1 MKNIMKIN
9 TPTKIT
15 LIRIVSVF
23 VLLVYLGVMGALST
37 AGKLYPVETLGN
49 THITVPGLVAAIV
62 FILGSATDWLDGYL
76 ARKNNQV
83 TNLGKFLDPIAD
95 KMLVNSMLIFFCVT
109 WDGIND
115 FVQVP
120 VLCVIVMVIRD
131 LIVDTLRFIASKKGV
146 VLAANMFGKL
156 KTVFQMVALPFI
168 MLGDFPFSY
177 FTENWD
183 PLLRLYCAPSVI
195 MIYIATLMSAIS
207 GIIYVVQNRSVL
219 KED

>member
-1 MKNIMKIN
+1 MKIN

-15 LIRIVSVF
+15 LVRIVSVF
-23 VLLVYLGVMGALST
+23 VLLVYLGIMGMLSV
-37 AGKLYPVETLGN
+37 ANQLSPLDTLGN
-49 THITVPGLVAAIV
+49 THITIPGLVAAVV
-62 FILGSATDWLDGYL
+62 FVIGSATDWLDGYL

-95 KMLVNSMLIFFCVT
+95 KMLVNSMMIFFCVT
-109 WDGIND
+109 WTGIND

-120 VLCVIVMVIRD
+120 VFCVIVMVIRD
-131 LIVDTLRFIASKKGV
+131 LIVDTLRFAASKKGV

-156 KTVFQMVALPFI
+156 KTTFQMVALPFI

-177 FTENWD
+177 FTEGWD
-183 PLLRLYCAPSVI
+183 PIVRLYCAPSVI
-195 MIYIATLMSAIS
+195 MIYIATAMSIIS
-207 GIIYVVQNRSVL
+207 GVIYVVQNRSVL

>member
-1 MKNIMKIN
+1 MKIN

>member
-1 MKNIMKIN
+1 MKIN

-109 WDGIND
+109 WNGIND

>member
-1 MKNIMKIN
+1 MKIN

-15 LIRIVSVF
+15 LVRIVSVF
-23 VLLVYLGVMGALST
+23 VLLVYLGVMGALSV
-37 AGKLYPVETLGN
+37 AGNLSPFDTLGN
-49 THITVPGLVAAIV
+49 THITVPGLIAAIV

-109 WDGIND
+109 WVGIND
-115 FVQVP
+115 FVQIP

-131 LIVDTLRFIASKKGV
+131 LIVDTLRFIASKKGI

-156 KTVFQMVALPFI
+156 KTVFQMVAIPFI

-177 FTENWD
+177 FTESWD

-207 GIIYVVQNRSVL
+207 GIVYVVQNRSVL

>member
-1 MKNIMKIN
+1 MKIN

-15 LIRIVSVF
+15 LVRIVSVF

-37 AGKLYPVETLGN
+37 AGNLSPFDTLGN
-49 THITVPGLVAAIV
+49 THITVPGLIAAIV

-109 WDGIND
+109 WVGIND
-115 FVQVP
+115 FVQIP

-131 LIVDTLRFIASKKGV
+131 LIVDTLRFIASKKGI

-177 FTENWD
+177 FTESWD

-207 GIIYVVQNRSVL
+207 GIVYVVQNRSVL

>member
-1 MKNIMKIN
+1 
-9 TPTKIT
+9 
-15 LIRIVSVF
+15 
-23 VLLVYLGVMGALST
+23 
-37 AGKLYPVETLGN
+37 
-49 THITVPGLVAAIV
+49 
-62 FILGSATDWLDGYL
+62 
-76 ARKNNQV
+76 NQV

-109 WDGIND
+109 WVGIND
-115 FVQVP
+115 FVQIP

-131 LIVDTLRFIASKKGV
+131 LIVDTLRFSASKKGI

-177 FTENWD
+177 FTESWD

-207 GIIYVVQNRSVL
+207 GIVYVVQNRSVL

>member
-1 MKNIMKIN
+1 MKIN

-168 MLGDFPFSY
+168 MLSDFPFSY
-177 FTENWD
+177 FTEKWD
-183 PLLRLYCAPSVI
+183 LLLRLYCAPSVI